1 MNGHFPRRGPIG
13 WTFDSEAI
21 VNDRNSDGVAKS
33 VRRGQGRRKTRAQQ
47 QRALATRAAILNAA
61 TAEFAERG
69 FQAASIR
76 RIADRTGLQHPL
88 ITYHYRSKDI
98 LWRAA
103 AEHAFTRIRQE
114 WDAGV
119 PEQATVSPL
128 EHLREEYRAVFQYTA
143 AFPEFHRFMRQEA
156 LSRSPRL
163 RWVAKTVVRPLIDR
177 LLPQIHAAQNEG
189 ALPKVEP
196 ILFHYMM
203 VSLTTTL
210 SAFAPEM
217 EVISDV
223 SPGAPRVIEAYWR
236 LVEEIVFG
244 KYPRVP
250 RSGSDQCRG
259 RDTRERVGGGTAKR
273 TSMRNTTRRRAR
285 AQQRSSVSTGGAIS
299 VTSWLPAR
307 SRSSERP

>member
-1 MNGHFPRRGPIG
+1 MLRVDFKRVESDKSPEWSVGLMQRALPRCGSTVGPS
-13 WTFDSEAI
+13 TARRI
-21 VNDRNSDGVAKS
+21 VNDRNSDGAAKS
-33 VRRGQGRRKTRAQQ
+33 VRRSQGRRKTRAQQ

-69 FQAASIR
+69 FQGASIR

-88 ITYHYRSKDI
+88 ITYHYRTKDI

-103 AEHAFTRIRQE
+103 AEHAFTRIRQD

-128 EHLREEYRAVFQYTA
+128 ERLREEYRAVFQYTV

-156 LSRSPRL
+156 LARSPRL
-163 RWVAKTVVRPLIDR
+163 RWVAKTVLRPLIDR

-189 ALPKVEP
+189 SLPKVEP

-210 SAFAPEM
+210 SGFAPEM
-217 EVISDV
+217 EVISDL
-223 SPGAPRVIEAYWR
+223 SPGDPRVTEAYWR

-244 KYPRVP
+244 KYPGVP
-250 RSGSDQCRG
+250 RSGRDQCRG
-259 RDTRERVGGGTAKR
+259 RGGTAKR
-273 TSMRNTTRRRAR
+273 TSRRNTTRRRSTKRR
-285 AQQRSSVSTGGAIS
+285 A
-299 VTSWLPAR
+299 
-307 SRSSERP
+307 